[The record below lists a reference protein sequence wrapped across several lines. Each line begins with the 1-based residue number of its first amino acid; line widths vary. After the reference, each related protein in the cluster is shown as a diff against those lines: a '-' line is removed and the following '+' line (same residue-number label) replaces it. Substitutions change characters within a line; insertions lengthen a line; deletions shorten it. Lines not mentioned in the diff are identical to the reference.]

1 MSEQLAEDEGQQEVY
16 HADYHQR
23 LYRQVGRALDKQV
36 LRHKIA
42 DEEGRGQRGV
52 LDYHDKLVA
61 EGGEYGLE
69 RLRHDDVPEA
79 LRLAQSEAAR
89 RLALPRVNGLDAG
102 ADDLGDVGR
111 AVAHERDG
119 DAQEL
124 LLVERG
130 DKLRQCKIEEVEL

>member
-1 MSEQLAEDEGQQEVY
+1 M
-16 HADYHQR
+16 
-23 LYRQVGRALDKQV
+23 
-36 LRHKIA
+36 
-42 DEEGRGQRGV
+42 
-52 LDYHDKLVA
+52 
-61 EGGEYGLE
+61 
-69 RLRHDDVPEA
+69 PEA
-79 LRLAQSEAAR
+79 LRLAHAEAAR

-102 ADDLGDVGR
+102 AYDLGDVGR

>member
-1 MSEQLAEDEGQQEVY
+1 MVLSACGMTTC
-16 HADYHQR
+16 QR
-23 LYRQVGRALDKQV
+23 HCAL
-36 LRHKIA
+36 LS
-42 DEEGRGQRGV
+42 
-52 LDYHDKLVA
+52 
-61 EGGEYGLE
+61 
-69 RLRHDDVPEA
+69 P
-79 LRLAQSEAAR
+79 EAAR